1 MSKLLH
7 WFQTCKLCH
16 TTYTNI
22 FTCIS
27 HTALESRFENCTQH
41 YREGLSV
48 LIKCPLLMMSFSD
61 FSDLVAS
68 QKNILSAIKT
78 ATFKRWS
85 TKGLILPE
93 HQMCQVLHWARYC
106 DGCKEVVSIRAIW
119 DRISFVK
126 FCKVL

>member
-1 MSKLLH
+1 MSHCIYIHIHIIYHVYCTLL
-7 WFQTCKLCH
+7 WNQDLR
-16 TTYTNI
+16 
-22 FTCIS
+22 S
-27 HTALESRFENCTQH
+27 TQH
-41 YREGLSV
+41 YREGLLV
-48 LIKCPLLMMSFSD
+48 LIECPLLMISFSD

-78 ATFKRWS
+78 PTFKRWS

-93 HQMCQVLHWARYC
+93 HQMCQVLQWARYC

-119 DRISFVK
+119 DRICFVK